1 LIDPGATESFISSS
15 ALKII
20 KVKEVEKY
28 EFRYIEL
35 ALGAKKKVGRK
46 IKYCNIILGDLV
58 AIVNIFVIT
67 LGSYNILT
75 RMHWLE
81 SHDATLNC
89 KMK

>member
-1 LIDPGATESFISSS
+1 M
-15 ALKII
+15 
-20 KVKEVEKY
+20 KEVEQD

-35 ALGAKKKVGRK
+35 ALGAKQKVGGK
-46 IKYCNIILGDLV
+46 VKYCNIILGDLV

-67 LGSYNILT
+67 LGSYNIFT
-75 RMHWLE
+75 GMHWLE